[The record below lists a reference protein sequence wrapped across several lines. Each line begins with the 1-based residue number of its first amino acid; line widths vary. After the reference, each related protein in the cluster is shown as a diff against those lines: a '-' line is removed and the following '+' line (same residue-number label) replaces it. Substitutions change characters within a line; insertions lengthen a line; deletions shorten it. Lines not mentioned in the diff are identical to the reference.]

1 MKRIPST
8 WNYVI
13 VKEGEMFGV
22 YEQYTSH
29 KGKIGSITTNPVT
42 ITAESESYLWKT
54 ITDIILDCRHFPIL
68 EYKNG
73 KLKKYVKKR

>member
-13 VKEGEMFGV
+13 VKEGEMFRV
-22 YEQYTSH
+22 HEQYITH
-29 KGKIGSITTNPVT
+29 KGKIGSITTNPVA
-42 ITAESESYLWKT
+42 ITAESEFYLWKM
-54 ITDIILDCRHFPIL
+54 ITDIIVDCRNFPIL